1 MRENQRV
8 SMTQDALLKLLET
21 DARLSDAEIA
31 ERLGLSCEAV
41 AARRAELEARGR
53 IVGYQAVTNDDQE
66 VGVSAFIEVKLT
78 PERDGGFDRIAARI
92 ARFDAVASCYLA
104 SGGFDLLVQVDGET
118 LMDVARFVAEKLSTM
133 EGVLSTATHFRLK
146 TYKKNG
152 LLFESPSAHE
162 RLSVTP

>member
-1 MRENQRV
+1 MR
-8 SMTQDALLKLLET
+8 QDALLKLLET
-21 DARLSDAEIA
+21 DARLSDEEIA
-31 ERLGLSCEAV
+31 ERLGLSVENV
-41 AARRAELEARGR
+41 KSRRSELESQGR

-66 VGVSAFIEVKLT
+66 TGVSAFIEVKLT
-78 PERDGGFDRIAARI
+78 PERDGGFDRIASRI

-104 SGGFDLLVQVDGET
+104 SGGFDLLVLVDGET
-118 LMDVARFVAEKLSTM
+118 LMDVARFVTEKLSTM

-152 LLFESPSAHE
+152 LLFDAPPLQE